1 MSASFRCRLGILA
14 PFALATKL
22 LAIESDSYMASG
34 AWSNCFNHSSL
45 RRSVT
50 PSRSGPASVPP
61 CPMLWQIMQPLVAYN
76 DMPRRASP
84 GVTVILLSCAWTTL
98 PLRNNAAA
106 VKPHTTKVEARAM
119 DDRSPDCEMRS
130 GVSNATSNTI
140 PVQAGPTLQ
149 HETGGPLAAVTR
161 QPPKLP

>member
-14 PFALATKL
+14 PFALATRL

-34 AWSNCFNHSSL
+34 AWSHRFNQSSL

-50 PSRSGPASVPP
+50 PSRSGPASVLP

-84 GVTVILLSCAWTTL
+84 GVTLILLSCAWTTL
-98 PLRNNAAA
+98 PLRNKTAA
-106 VKPHTTKVEARAM
+106 VKPHATKVEERTM
-119 DDRSPDCEMRS
+119 DQRYFAVYVKSTVF
-130 GVSNATSNTI
+130 VSVPCTVAVACCV
-140 PVQAGPTLQ
+140 PY
-149 HETGGPLAAVTR
+149 LACHASIV
-161 QPPKLP
+161 